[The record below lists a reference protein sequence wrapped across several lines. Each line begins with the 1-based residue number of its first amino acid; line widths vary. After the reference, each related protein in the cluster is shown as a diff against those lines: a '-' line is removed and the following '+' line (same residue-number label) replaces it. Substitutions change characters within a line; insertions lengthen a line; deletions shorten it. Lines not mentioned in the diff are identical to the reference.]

1 MAIYHLT
8 ARSGSR
14 QKGKSAAAKYDYINR
29 CGRYAPGATEV
40 VWSAAGN
47 MPGWAG
53 DPSLYWQAA
62 DRYER
67 ANATLFREYEF
78 SLPYEIS
85 PTAHIR
91 LVKQFTD
98 AVCGT
103 ARLPHAVAIHRGGG
117 QNPHVHLIVHERG
130 LDDIERDAETWFSRA
145 NKASPERGGAAK
157 SRVLHGKQ
165 RLHDLRALWAE
176 LANAE
181 LAAAGADA
189 RIDHR
194 SLRAQRQEQL
204 DLAAVARA
212 ARDGEQ
218 AALHEK
224 LAAELD
230 REPIHQSRSSMALES
245 DNPDASPGCI
255 DVHSRREKR
264 PVRRQ
269 PGETPSSA
277 VAAENRAVNQR
288 KAELDAE
295 IEQRRAER
303 KTVLEEARAR
313 AVSEVE
319 RSPEVAVKKT
329 AVKPAPKLS
338 TVEEARKGRVYIGP
352 PKPESL
358 AVVKSGDEMEKV
370 AGLDAK
376 LGVVVAPAKGVPK
389 PHLIVRLLRD
399 VMPSVRQV
407 FLGRER
413 CDRAWQDYFRNTY
426 GSHFRQIS
434 EGAVKREIDAASRSD
449 VMPGPVQQARY
460 RGDYHGDDRPDRL
473 IVVDEVHHVEP
484 VSEVNPGSGVLWRRS
499 KLFDS
504 VVKALA
510 AVGLKLMAFADPEGK
525 RWELPWAE
533 AEGVRV
539 DNDTHW
545 KARQDTIVQC
555 LDGGRE
561 WPSVVEIQK
570 ARGQMKSWEAHLA
583 ARKTAEDEVRQAELQ
598 LGEHDRDWPSI
609 LRVRARLVWE
619 KKYDQLE
626 AAVETARGTQAGLV
640 MDEPGADVKRRAEL
654 ETPWEARWAL
664 VRHSSSYCPGSK
676 GLGEGVVL
684 LEGRCEMMGEETNRW
699 SYLSARRPEYAQVD
713 CSTAEGM
720 AVLEALAGMKRER
733 KQGIIIVP
741 STPALAKKVA
751 GRVKERGLHLEGRR
765 DSARIL
771 GRMGMTRH
779 LEEVANLALADLDLW
794 IYGFSTPALEN
805 LQKDMTKEGGVG
817 DVRRRLMDMARGE
830 IEGRRLDLVLL
841 GLKRVDLKDK
851 VQTVIED
858 LKQQQK
864 AKQEVL
870 AEKELSGPSYSSPSF

>member
-8 ARSGSR
+8 VRSGSR

-29 CGRYAPGATEV
+29 CGRYAPGGAEV

-85 PTAHIR
+85 PAGHIR
-91 LVKQFTD
+91 LVKQFTH
-98 AVCGT
+98 AVCGA
-103 ARLPHAVAIHRGGG
+103 ARLPHAVAIHRGGE

-130 LDDIERDAETWFSRA
+130 LDGIERDAETWFSRA
-145 NKASPERGGAAK
+145 NKASPERGGATK

-181 LAAAGADA
+181 LAAAGVDA

-194 SLRAQRQEQL
+194 SLRAQREEQL

-212 ARDGEQ
+212 AGDAEQ
-218 AALHEK
+218 AAHHEK

-230 REPIHQSRSSMALES
+230 REPIHQSRSSIALES
-245 DNPDASPGCI
+245 DNPDASPGCV

-264 PVRRQ
+264 PIRRQ

-277 VAAENRAVNQR
+277 VAAENRADNLAANRR

-295 IEQRRAER
+295 IEKLRAER
-303 KTVLEEARAR
+303 KTILEEARAR

-319 RSPEVAVKKT
+319 RLPEVAVKKT

-358 AVVKSGDEMEKV
+358 AVVKSGSEMEKV

-389 PHLIVRLLRD
+389 LHLIVRLLRD

-413 CDRAWQDYFRNTY
+413 CDRRWQDHFRKTY

-434 EGAVKREIDAASRSD
+434 EGVAKQEIDAASQSD
-449 VMPGPVQQARY
+449 VMPGPLQQARY

-473 IVVDEVHHVEP
+473 IVVHEVHHVEP
-484 VSEVNPGSGVLWRRS
+484 VSEVNPGSGVLWWGS

-504 VVKALA
+504 VWTALETA
-510 AVGLKLMAFADPEGK
+510 GLKLMTFADPEGK
-525 RWELPWAE
+525 R
-533 AEGVRV
+533 
-539 DNDTHW
+539 
-545 KARQDTIVQC
+545 
-555 LDGGRE
+555 
-561 WPSVVEIQK
+561 
-570 ARGQMKSWEAHLA
+570 
-583 ARKTAEDEVRQAELQ
+583 RKFFSADL
-598 LGEHDRDWPSI
+598 
-609 LRVRARLVWE
+609 VRA
-619 KKYDQLE
+619 D
-626 AAVETARGTQAGLV
+626 
-640 MDEPGADVKRRAEL
+640 MDLWVNEF
-654 ETPWEARWAL
+654 
-664 VRHSSSYCPGSK
+664 
-676 GLGEGVVL
+676 
-684 LEGRCEMMGEETNRW
+684 
-699 SYLSARRPEYAQVD
+699 
-713 CSTAEGM
+713 STA
-720 AVLEALAGMKRER
+720 
-733 KQGIIIVP
+733 
-741 STPALAKKVA
+741 
-751 GRVKERGLHLEGRR
+751 
-765 DSARIL
+765 
-771 GRMGMTRH
+771 
-779 LEEVANLALADLDLW
+779 DLK
-794 IYGFSTPALEN
+794 N
-805 LQKDMTKEGGVG
+805 LQKDMTKEGGE
-817 DVRRRLMDMARGE
+817 DEVRERLMDMARGAV
-830 IEGRRLDLVLL
+830 EGREWLDWVLL
-841 GLKRVDLKDK
+841 GLRCVDLKDM
-851 VQTVIED
+851 VQTVIEK
-858 LKQQQK
+858 KQQQE
-864 AKQEVL
+864 AKQDVL
-870 AEKELSGPSYSSPSF
+870 AEKDSSPSPF